1 MEGSEKTLTEPIG
14 KRIQEQSGRP
24 QRPIDITIFGVLF
37 LISAPIEFYSIVST
51 DWTYT
56 PKIFGFIVTGY
67 TAKAYLLAQ
76 PILHLAIGYGFLT
89 LRRWAVYLALLYA
102 ADTLT
107 SAISSFILLGYGRIR
122 TIFIV
127 LLVPFVIYLIARRRH
142 FVR

>member
-1 MEGSEKTLTEPIG
+1 M
-14 KRIQEQSGRP
+14 
-24 QRPIDITIFGVLF
+24 DVTIFGVLF
-37 LISAPIEFYSIVST
+37 LISAPIEFYNIVST
-51 DWTYT
+51 DWSYT

-76 PILHLAIGYGFLT
+76 PLLHLAIGYGFLT

-107 SAISSFILLGYGRIR
+107 SAISSFILFGYGRIR
-122 TIFIV
+122 TIFIA
-127 LLVPFVIYLIARRRH
+127 LLVPFVIYLIARRRY